1 MIDVRHDYL
10 SDHGA
15 KRRKNTMKT
24 TAIVRT
30 GALVLLFLPLTCFG
44 AEATGHMNVFDI
56 AAVLVGLSA

>member
-1 MIDVRHDYL
+1 
-10 SDHGA
+10 
-15 KRRKNTMKT
+15 MKT